1 MKKTFFMIGILAALS
16 MTAFGED
23 SNGTIDLTIN
33 GQAIEK
39 LTLTT
44 TDNVINFG
52 KVLTGSSKTASSTLI
67 IKGTTGEAV
76 TITADLS
83 TLNDAVTFATES
95 EIKASGKQ
103 LTIAG
108 TDADKATIS
117 LKYSPK
123 KAEDTLSNATL
134 TVTAAYDD
142 KANIT
147 Q

>member
-1 MKKTFFMIGILAALS
+1 MKKTFFMVGILAALS
-16 MTAFGED
+16 MTAFGAEAD
-23 SNGTIDLTIN
+23 GTINLTIS

-44 TDNVINFG
+44 TQDTINFG
-52 KVLTGSSKTASSTLI
+52 KVLTGSEKIASTTLI

-83 TLNDAVTFATES
+83 TINEAVTLAADSDIT
-95 EIKASGKQ
+95 AAGKK

-108 TDADKATIS
+108 TEADKATIA
-117 LKYSPK
+117 LKYAPK
-123 KAEDTLSNATL
+123 KAEHTLSNATL

-142 KANIT
+142 TVIT